1 MRFPMAERDP
11 CPFCENVERG
21 ITSNG
26 VECAVVLDRPL
37 TLSFVHPRQ
46 SHRGRLLVIPKRHA
60 PTIFDLTDD
69 EAAAVMADVRAVSQ
83 ALLKT
88 VEPLG
93 LNVYQN
99 NGAAAGQS
107 VPHYHCH
114 VVPRYAGDVGPIVP
128 PGEIM
133 AIAERLA
140 LAEQIRRQL

>member
-21 ITSNG
+21 VTSRG

-37 TLSFVHPRQ
+37 TLTFIQPRQ
-46 SHRGRLLVIPKRHA
+46 SHHGRLLVIPKRHA

-69 EAAAVMADVRAVSQ
+69 EAAALMADVRAVSQ
-83 ALLKT
+83 ALLRA
-88 VEPLG
+88 VEPQG

-114 VVPRYAGDVGPIVP
+114 VVPRYEGDDGPIVP
-128 PGEIM
+128 PGEIV

-140 LAEQIRRQL
+140 LAEQIRRHL